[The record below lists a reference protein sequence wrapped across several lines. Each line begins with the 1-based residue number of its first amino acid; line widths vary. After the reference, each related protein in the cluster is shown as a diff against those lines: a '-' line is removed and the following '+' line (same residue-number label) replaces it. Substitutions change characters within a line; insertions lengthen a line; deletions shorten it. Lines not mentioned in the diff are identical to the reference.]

1 MEPNYVLGIDFG
13 TTNSVCAI
21 LSGDDAEVLENSD
34 GNRKTPSVVY
44 YTKDEEQNRPLIG
57 QTAEN
62 KAQEDPERVIR
73 SIKRQMGD
81 ADTID
86 VHEEEYRVERVA
98 ADILRK
104 IRSDAAEKLDVDRSE
119 LTDAVI
125 TTPAYWESDRS
136 QAVMQ
141 AADVAG
147 FKSIRTIKEPAA
159 AAIAYGKFK
168 SNLDKTIGVY
178 DLGGGTFDF
187 AIVHANV
194 SATGLES
201 EYEVIAQSGDPE
213 LGGDDWDQRIVEW
226 LVSKFTDEHGVN
238 PLNEHHEDEGKYD
251 YLIREERIRSNA
263 REAKEQ
269 LSSSSCTHV
278 DITIPFL
285 MSVNGESVSI
295 DEKLTQSNFEN
306 MTKELLDRTKEPMY
320 TALNDAGLS
329 APELDDVILVGG
341 STRMEQVSELVRST
355 FNMKPKQRIN
365 QDEAVAVGAAVKGN
379 KEDILLLEVTPL
391 SLGIGIKGGKFKR
404 MIDRNESLPASHT
417 EVFSTSTEGA
427 TAVRI
432 PIYQGERDVA
442 KENRH
447 LKTLLIQNMTPG
459 KRNSAQI
466 EVTFEVKKNGLIN
479 VRAVENTQN
488 KSVEVELEDENEL
501 SDEFVNEKIK
511 EAREMEELDK
521 KRRKII
527 EAQNEA
533 EEAITEAERLLTEFN
548 HVFKD
553 EEIEHVKKHTANVRN
568 VRQNDTAT
576 LKELKQATD
585 DLNEW
590 VVEIG
595 DRARRTNATANAGP
609 TEGPSV
615 ETQPVEQTQA
625 TDKGVQTESPDSTV
639 SSNDAGDAESWGNDV
654 ATNESDSDVE
664 GYNEVDS
671 GDIDESVDID
681 DIDESQFV
689 EEEPDGSDDIAG
701 LDDVTGESVESGIE
715 GSVEDGDSDSSSGEF
730 VTSDTETDDVSDG
743 STTELDM
750 SDESIIPDE
759 QSGSDSEDDSFD
771 ESDELSNEMNSSSN
785 VDEEEILHDVE
796 EDVGV
801 AGESSDSSNKGEWT
815 DEDSIESNEESGITK
830 KSDDG
835 ESSDD
840 SGEVGIDTDMGEFAT
855 QDEGVDDSDG
865 SSGKEIDESFN
876 VEESTTGEEANMG
889 KNEEDNTSDET
900 KVEDLVDDSPIE
912 SSSDTGDEDE
922 EKERDV
928 DEEQQDIYDLTD

>member
-21 LSGDDAEVLENSD
+21 LSGDDTEVLENSD

-44 YTKDEEQNRPLIG
+44 YTKDEEQNRPLVG
-57 QTAEN
+57 STAEN

-73 SIKRQMGD
+73 SIKRKMGD
-81 ADTID
+81 ADTIE
-86 VHEEEYRVERVA
+86 VHGEEYRVERVG

-104 IRSDAAEKLDVDRSE
+104 IRTDAAEKLDVDRDQ

-136 QAVMQ
+136 QAIMQ

-187 AIVHANV
+187 AIVDANV
-194 SATGLES
+194 SATGMES
-201 EYEVIAQSGDPE
+201 EYEVVAQSGDPQ
-213 LGGDDWDQRIVEW
+213 LGGDDWDERIVEW
-226 LVSKFTDEHGVN
+226 LVSKFTDKHGVN
-238 PLNEHHEDEGKYD
+238 PLNEYHEDDGEFD
-251 YLIREERIRSNA
+251 HMIREERIRSNA
-263 REAKEQ
+263 KAAKEQ
-269 LSSSSCTHV
+269 LSSDTCTHV
-278 DITIPFL
+278 DIKVPFL
-285 MSVNGESVSI
+285 MTINGESVGI

-306 MTKELLDRTKEPMY
+306 MTQELLNRTKEPMY

-329 APELDDVILVGG
+329 AQELDDVILVGG

-488 KSVEVELEDENEL
+488 KSVEVELEDENKL
-501 SDEFVNEKIK
+501 SDEYVNEKIN

-533 EEAITEAERLLTEFN
+533 QEAITEAERLLTEFN
-548 HVFKD
+548 HVFED
-553 EEIEHVKKHTANVRN
+553 EEVTHVKKHISNVRA

-609 TEGPSV
+609 TEGPEVEAEPIKQSQPNDRSV
-615 ETQPVEQTQA
+615 ETER
-625 TDKGVQTESPDSTV
+625 PDSTV
-639 SSNDAGDAESWGNDV
+639 SSNDGGDAESWGSDV
-654 ATNESDSDVE
+654 ATSESNSDVE
-664 GYNEVDS
+664 GYNEFDS
-671 GDIDESVDID
+671 GDVDESVDID

-689 EEEPDGSDDIAG
+689 EQNEDDSETIAGIDDIG
-701 LDDVTGESVESGIE
+701 SESEESESESESV
-715 GSVEDGDSDSSSGEF
+715 SSSGAG
-730 VTSDTETDDVSDG
+730 SSGDDSSG
-743 STTELDM
+743 SSVADLDM
-750 SDESIIPDE
+750 SDGDIIPDE
-759 QSGSDSEDDSFD
+759 QDDVVDEETSFTETDESDSESGNSEVTD
-771 ESDELSNEMNSSSN
+771 EKD
-785 VDEEEILHDVE
+785 ILHDVE
-796 EDVGV
+796 DGVGLNDEKDTDQEQG
-801 AGESSDSSNKGEWT
+801 ASSDGHSTDRDKETSADNSNSEPNSGDESVEAEITDMDGFATEDDKG
-815 DEDSIESNEESGITK
+815 S
-830 KSDDG
+830 DG
-835 ESSDD
+835 EGTNND
-840 SGEVGIDTDMGEFAT
+840 S
-855 QDEGVDDSDG
+855 QN
-865 SSGKEIDESFN
+865 EIDESFT
-876 VEESTTGEEANMG
+876 VEETISTS
-889 KNEEDNTSDET
+889 EDGTPEDTDTDSDSV
-900 KVEDLVDDSPIE
+900 VEDLVDDSTIE
-912 SSSDTGDEDE
+912 SDTDGENKNDKK
-922 EKERDV
+922 EKEKDV
-928 DEEQQDIYDLTD
+928 DEEQQDIYDLTG